1 MDKFDQII
9 VDILRQDARRSV
21 SDIAREANLSRS
33 AVTARIKKLETDQ
46 IILGYHAHLA
56 EDSPQEI
63 IKAYLALR
71 FDMTSTTQHCESYA
85 KKIYTIDGV
94 KWCHAISG
102 ETDMMLF
109 VEVASMARLNEIR
122 DELQSYPE
130 LRHLITHT
138 VLTEFFNTSSLHNAT
153 QNK

>member
-1 MDKFDQII
+1 MDKFDHII
-9 VDILRQDARRSV
+9 VEILRIDARRSI

-33 AVTARIKKLETDQ
+33 AVTARIKKLETEK
-46 IILGYHAHLA
+46 IILGYHANIVQN
-56 EDSPQEI
+56 EQQEV
-63 IKAYLALR
+63 IKAYLALK
-71 FDMTSTTQHCESYA
+71 FDMSSTTQHCESYA
-85 KKIYTIDGV
+85 KKIYSIDGV

-138 VLTEFFNTSSLHNAT
+138 VTEFFNTTAMHDMAHN
-153 QNK
+153 K